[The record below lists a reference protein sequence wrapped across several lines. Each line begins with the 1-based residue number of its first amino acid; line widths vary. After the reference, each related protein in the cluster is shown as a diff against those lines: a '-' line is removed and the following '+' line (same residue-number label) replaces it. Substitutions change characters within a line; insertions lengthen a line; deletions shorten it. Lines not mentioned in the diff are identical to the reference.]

1 MEFCKALALTVW
13 LMSEHTHTQKTYEL
27 KNYEFNKNNIPSFMQ
42 TGLYRVH
49 ILLKKDGIVQSGL
62 EALVDLL

>member
-1 MEFCKALALTVW
+1 
-13 LMSEHTHTQKTYEL
+13 MSEHTHTQKTYEL